1 MNTERENINENELSQ
16 PEKEKESTCEDEQIK
31 KQKEANEKFYAKII
45 LYCVG
50 GFILFYYIFAFFD
63 FIPFIADDLTNK
75 VIPLCSM
82 LVCAVV
88 AGCTCLIINEIRK
101 LKQ

>member
-1 MNTERENINENELSQ
+1 MDKEKENTNDLSQ
-16 PEKEKESTCEDEQIK
+16 SEKEKELTPEEAQAK
-31 KQKEANEKFYAKII
+31 KQKEENEKFYTKII

-63 FIPFIADDLTNK
+63 FVPFIADDLTNK

-82 LVCAVV
+82 LVCTVV
-88 AGCTCLIINEIRK
+88 AVCTCLIINEIRK
-101 LKQ
+101 IKK